1 MSSKIKRIS
10 SRNHKVDITC
20 TNSSATIVLKRSER
34 KKLGK
39 DFVLYLRD
47 EKTNELVGLTALNE
61 YHEQA
66 VLITIIPDLRAP
78 LIIDSF
84 LNAINN
90 RSKGTYDGDSQTKY
104 ETVLKVEEEEV
115 KGGYE
120 PQDDFAEPKLYEYIF
135 LIDRSGSM
143 HGKSM
148 KLAIEAL
155 KVFVHSLPLGSK
167 FNIFS
172 FGTLYTKVFNESQIY
187 TDESFKKAMEEI
199 SQFSANM
206 GGTEILTPIQDI
218 FQKQVD
224 PKLPRHLYLLTDG
237 AVANTKEIVSEIKK
251 NVKYCRVHTFGIGEG
266 ASSELIKNCAF
277 AGHGHYSFISD
288 PEELVKKVML
298 ALQKDFLE
306 YLEIKEASFLD
317 ADEQVIKSF

>member
-1 MSSKIKRIS
+1 
-10 SRNHKVDITC
+10 
-20 TNSSATIVLKRSER
+20 
-34 KKLGK
+34 
-39 DFVLYLRD
+39 
-47 EKTNELVGLTALNE
+47 
-61 YHEQA
+61 
-66 VLITIIPDLRAP
+66 
-78 LIIDSF
+78 
-84 LNAINN
+84 
-90 RSKGTYDGDSQTKY
+90 
-104 ETVLKVEEEEV
+104 
-115 KGGYE
+115 
-120 PQDDFAEPKLYEYIF
+120 
-135 LIDRSGSM
+135 M

-148 KLAIEAL
+148 KLANEAL

-167 FNIFS
+167 FNIYS
-172 FGTLYTKVFNESQIY
+172 FGTLFTKVFVESEVY

-199 SQFSANM
+199 SQFAANM

-224 PKLPRHLYLLTDG
+224 PRLPRHLYLLTDG

-251 NVKYCRVHTFGIGEG
+251 NVQSCRVHTFGIGEG

-306 YLEIKEASFLD
+306 YLEIKEASFLY
-317 ADEQVIKSF
+317 ADEKVIKSF